1 MAFGVGRALSTPLM
15 FINFC
20 LYLVAAAL
28 AGWALNRNFDYNNG
42 VGEGYVG
49 TSCASD
55 YSTIQKFMKNY
66 WVPYLVQPYPMVV

>member
-1 MAFGVGRALSTPLM
+1 M

-20 LYLVAAAL
+20 LYLAAAAL
-28 AGWALNRNFDYNNG
+28 AGWALNRNFDYARG

-55 YSTIQKFMKNY
+55 YSTINPA
-66 WVPYLVQPYPMVV
+66 VHEELLV